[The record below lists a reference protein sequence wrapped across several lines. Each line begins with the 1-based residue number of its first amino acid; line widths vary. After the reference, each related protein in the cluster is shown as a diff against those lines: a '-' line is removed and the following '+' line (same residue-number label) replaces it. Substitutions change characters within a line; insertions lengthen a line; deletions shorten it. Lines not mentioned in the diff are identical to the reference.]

1 MGKHGI
7 FAQQWECEL
16 ERWMRWNIPEA
27 KWAVIWIAVITVFRL
42 WFVPHLDLVGDEA
55 HYWECGRSLDWNHY
69 GKGPGAAWVIRIFT
83 LLLGEYVWAVRLPA
97 VLLSAGTG
105 WVIFLLGRTFYND
118 RVGLV
123 AVVAASVMP
132 LFAIGSILMTIDPLS
147 VFFWGV
153 AALSFWSAVQT
164 QQKRY
169 WLLTGV
175 WVGLGFQC
183 KYTNAAELISFA
195 LFLLLTPE
203 RRRFLVSGKMF
214 LLLFVFGL
222 LALPIVIWNA
232 FYGWVT
238 AMHVFEG
245 GDLNRGFHPDWGK
258 FAGFWLLQA
267 VVVSPVLF
275 LLMLFGSLRP
285 SHGKH
290 GREGSIYLLSLF
302 WPLFASYAW
311 ISLNKTANGNWTAP
325 ALLAGLI
332 LGTAWTVQKIQSGA
346 KGWRWVA
353 VVGLIIGFTE
363 TALLHDFLPLHF
375 KNNPLDRAKGWKDL
389 AGEAEKVRRQIG
401 ADFVVADEYQ
411 TASLLS
417 FYLPDQPR
425 AFTPDWPQI
434 MTQYSLWPS
443 YREKYT
449 NGSTGLYVAE
459 QPNALPPILRD
470 FEQVRIISTYRRST
484 WGQPTGPTFHFYECR
499 GLKSGQPTSWRDRL
513 EYTRQQ
519 NKP

>member
-1 MGKHGI
+1 
-7 FAQQWECEL
+7 
-16 ERWMRWNIPEA
+16 MRWKSPEA
-27 KWAVIWIAVITVFRL
+27 KWAVIWIGVVTVFRL
-42 WFVPHLDLVGDEA
+42 WFAPHLDLVGDEA

-69 GKGPGAAWVIRIFT
+69 GKGPGAAFVIRVFT
-83 LLLGEYVWAVRLPA
+83 LLWGEHVWAVRLPA

-105 WVIFLLGRTFYND
+105 WLIFLMGRTFYSD
-118 RVGLV
+118 RVGLA

-147 VFFWGV
+147 VFFWG
-153 AALSFWSAVQT
+153 AAILSFWAALQT
-164 QQKRY
+164 GRRRF
-169 WLLTGV
+169 WILTGL

-183 KYTNAAELISFA
+183 KYTNAAQLISFL
-195 LFLLLTPE
+195 LFLILSPGKRSLLFSGRMVLLLLT
-203 RRRFLVSGKMF
+203 FA
-214 LLLFVFGL
+214 L

-238 AMHVFEG
+238 ALHLFEG
-245 GDLNRGFHPDWGK
+245 GDLDKGFHPNWGK

-267 VVVSPVLF
+267 VVVSPIFF
-275 LLMLFGSLRP
+275 LLMLFGCLQP
-285 SHGKH
+285 AAGKWA
-290 GREGSIYLLSLF
+290 REGSVYLLTLF
-302 WPLFASYAW
+302 WPLFGGYAW

-332 LGTAWTVQKIQSGA
+332 LGAAWITRQIER
-346 KGWRWVA
+346 KGPIWRWVA
-353 VVGLIIGFTE
+353 MVGLVVGLLE

-401 ADFVVADEYQ
+401 ADFVIADEYQ

-443 YREKYT
+443 YREKYPT
-449 NGSTGLYVAE
+449 GSTGLYVAE
-459 QPNALPPILRD
+459 QPEALPPIQRD
-470 FEQVRIISTYRRST
+470 FEQVRVVSTYRRST
-484 WGQPTGPTFHFYECR
+484 WGEPTGPTFHFYECR
-499 GLKSGQPTSWRDRL
+499 GLKSGQPTTWQDRL
-513 EYTRQQ
+513 NYTRRQ
-519 NKP
+519 NKS

>member
-1 MGKHGI
+1 MGKHGN
-7 FAQQWECEL
+7 FAQKQKNRL
-16 ERWMRWNIPEA
+16 ERLMRWKSPEA
-27 KWAVIWIAVITVFRL
+27 KWAVIWIGVITCFRL
-42 WFVPHLDLVGDEA
+42 WFAPHLDLVGDEA

-69 GKGPGAAWVIRIFT
+69 GKGPGAAFVIRIFT
-83 LLLGEYVWAVRLPA
+83 LLLGEHVWAIRLPA

-105 WVIFLLGRTFYND
+105 WLIFLLGRTFYND
-118 RVGLV
+118 RVGLA

-147 VFFWGV
+147 VFFWAA
-153 AALSFWSAVQT
+153 AALSFWAAVET

-169 WLLTGV
+169 WLLTGL

-183 KYTNAAELISFA
+183 KYTNAAELISFL
-195 LFLLLTPE
+195 LFLILSPGRRKLLI
-203 RRRFLVSGKMF
+203 SGRMF
-214 LLLFVFGL
+214 LLLFVFVIF
-222 LALPIVIWNA
+222 ALPIVFWNA

-238 AMHVFEG
+238 ALHVFEG
-245 GDLNRGFHPDWGK
+245 GDLDRGFHPNWGK

-275 LLMLFGSLRP
+275 ILMLIGSLRP
-285 SHGKH
+285 FKGKF
-290 GREGSIYLLSLF
+290 GSEGSLYLLSLF
-302 WPLFASYAW
+302 WPLFAGYAW

-332 LGTAWTVQKIQSGA
+332 LASGWAMQKILIGSRLWKWIVVSG
-346 KGWRWVA
+346 
-353 VVGLIIGFTE
+353 LMIGFVE

-389 AGEAEKVRRQIG
+389 AGEAEKVRQQIG
-401 ADFVVADEYQ
+401 ADFVIADEYQ
-411 TASLLS
+411 TASLIS

-443 YREKYT
+443 YREKFPM
-449 NGSTGLYVAE
+449 GSIALYVAE
-459 QPNALPPILRD
+459 QPTALPPILRD
-470 FEQVRIISTYRRST
+470 FDRVRVVSTYRRST
-484 WGQPTGPTFHFYECR
+484 WGMPTGPIFHFYECR
-499 GLKSGQPTSWRDRL
+499 GLKSGQPTTWKDRL
-513 EYTRQQ
+513 DYTRKQ
-519 NKP
+519 NKT